1 MAQQL
6 PLDWP
11 APVAQGAADFFV
23 SGANRAAFEMVSG
36 TTPWPGG
43 KLVLVGPAGAG
54 KSHLARVWSDRT
66 GAEVIAAPALGPA
79 SPPPDVPRLVVE
91 DCDRLPPEAE
101 TWLFHAHNS
110 LAEAGGHLLLT
121 ARSAPSRWPLTLPDL
136 ATRMQAATLARIDD
150 PDDDLLAAV
159 LCKHFTDRQ
168 IDPDPAVLRYLVRRM
183 ERSFRT
189 ALRLVD
195 LLDREALARRRPV
208 TRRMAGEI
216 LDREGLG
223 DGGDDP
229 ERPED

>member
-23 SGANRAAFEMVSG
+23 SGANRAAFELVTG

-43 KLVLVGPAGAG
+43 KLVLTGPAGAG
-54 KSHLARVWSDRT
+54 KSHLARVWSHRSGAAVIDARAL
-66 GAEVIAAPALGPA
+66 GAE
-79 SPPPDVPRLVVE
+79 SPPPAVPRLVVE
-91 DCDRLPPEAE
+91 DCDRLPPEAQ

-136 ATRMQAATLARIDD
+136 ATRMQAATVARIED

-159 LCKHFTDRQ
+159 LCKHFGDRQ

-183 ERSFRT
+183 DRSFAAAAETVRRLDRASL
-189 ALRLVD
+189 ALKRPITTHLARA
-195 LLDREALARRRPV
+195 LLDPD
-208 TRRMAGEI
+208 TP
-216 LDREGLG
+216 
-223 DGGDDP
+223 DP
-229 ERPED
+229 DP